1 MASDGAWGCYIHIPK
16 TSGLWTKWVLK
27 QLGYGKRNGDTH
39 QLPKVWVQFRYW
51 TIVREPAEWL
61 ASLFANRTQDRWQE
75 HPSECPF
82 KYFTQAIK
90 PYRTKDFEEFVDSI
104 TTHLP
109 GIVGWMFDCYT
120 PPKVQVYRKG
130 EEQRDFLRM
139 LGCDPD
145 KQMPVNVSSKK
156 IRPVVTA
163 DTRLKIYRAERD
175 TYIRYGYTMTGEYS
189 SLLPSRNRR

>member
-16 TSGLWTKWVLK
+16 TSGLWTKRVLK

-39 QLPKVWVQFRYW
+39 QLPRIWAQNRYW

-90 PYRTKDFEEFVDSI
+90 PYRTRDFGEFVDSM
-104 TTHLP
+104 TTHMP
-109 GIVGWMFDCYT
+109 GIIGWMFDCYT

-130 EEQRDFLRM
+130 EEQLEFLRS

-145 KQMPVNVSSKK
+145 KQMKVNVSSSK

-163 DTRLKIYRAERD
+163 EQRLKIYRAEVD
-175 TYIRYGYTMTGEYS
+175 TYHRYGYTMTGEYS
-189 SLLPSRNRR
+189 SFIFRNRR